1 MKRNILYVSLAAA
14 LATTSLSGCI
24 DNDEPDGILALRQA
38 KASYIN
44 AQAANET
51 TLANADAAY
60 KAAETAVK
68 AAEAKQAEAVAKK
81 AEYEAALAEYEAKL
95 AEAKTEAEI
104 AAVKAELEVT
114 LQQLANELQTAK
126 AEAEQLAQK
135 AQTELNNLKASYNAS
150 LTALEMSTAAYAEA
164 LKQIKTQE
172 TVLDT
177 KSGSYITIAEVYNKY
192 LNSKNE
198 YKVATE
204 AVADAS
210 KKYIHA
216 LYDTEVETN
225 GLLNEL
231 DDALKDAKL
240 EQQAAERVLEVKQA
254 ELEAA
259 KNKGLMTEAEFTD
272 KVNELDAQISA
283 LEVKIA
289 ENQVAQEKFAVEPK
303 KQKVE
308 LQNQIDELNGQLT
321 TSKNAAG
328 ETIYPN
334 SESLNAIQVKINEAK
349 AEITAL
355 EKDFND
361 AKSAIADEKSY
372 WEKQIQTWNEISVVN
387 KEIAG
392 QLFEP
397 VFDQTMS
404 IFKFNED
411 ENKIVVK
418 AGSENYYTNGSIIN
432 TTSII
437 SASAYLTDSEIS
449 SSPNNVSYIAYHS
462 ESYAGSFAALRITI
476 DNVCKVYANLGKT
489 TADSKIYKVA
499 SSIKS
504 ELDKIYNKA
513 KETSDGFAERVTELT
528 TAYNTTTLNQ
538 VLEIQNV
545 TIPALQ
551 KELDAAT
558 KVISDQIDA
567 LTDQKDAI
575 AITDPELEKEYE
587 LLFAEKTALL
597 SVKSVYESNMPY
609 LANALIESLEEDV
622 VEAEEDLE
630 DAKVEVTNA
639 QYQIDL
645 VKSMM
650 ESSDFNPY
658 NQAVKLA
665 KFALDN
671 ATEDLQEAQE
681 NLEYYDSLFKS
692 SVEALSSSAE

>member
-104 AAVKAELEVT
+104 AAVKAQLEVS
-114 LQQLANELQTAK
+114 LQQLANDLQTAK

-135 AQTELNNLKASYNAS
+135 AQTELNNLKASYNTS
-150 LTALEMSTAAYAEA
+150 LAALEKSTAAYAEA

-192 LNSKNE
+192 LDSKNE
-198 YKVATE
+198 YKDATE

-210 KKYIHA
+210 VNYIHA

-225 GLLNEL
+225 ELLNEL

-259 KNKGLMTEAEFTD
+259 KNKGLMTEAEYTD

-283 LEVKIA
+283 LGVKIA
-289 ENQVAQEKFAVEPK
+289 ENLVAQEKFAVEPM
-303 KQKVE
+303 KQEVE
-308 LQNQIDELNGQLT
+308 LQNQINELNDQLT
-321 TSKNAAG
+321 TTSNAAS

-334 SESLNAIQVKINEAK
+334 NESLNAIQAKINEAE

-355 EKDFND
+355 EDDFND
-361 AKSAIADEKSY
+361 AKEAIAAEKSY
-372 WEKQIQTWNEISVVN
+372 WGKQIQTWNEISVN
-387 KEIAG
+387 KEYTR
-392 QLFEP
+392 QFLSEP
-397 VFDQTMS
+397 VTLPLAVS

-418 AGSENYYTNGSIIN
+418 AGLEDYYTNGSIISSTVTSYS
-432 TTSII
+432 TT
-437 SASAYLTDSEIS
+437 YLTDSEIS
-449 SSPNNVSYIAYHS
+449 PISVGYTAYIPKNCA
-462 ESYAGSFAALRITI
+462 ESFAALRKTI
-476 DNVCKVYANLGKT
+476 DNVCAAYANLGKT
-489 TADSKIYKVA
+489 TSDSKIYKAA

-513 KETSDGFAERVTELT
+513 KETSDGFDEKVTELT

-538 VLEIQNV
+538 VLEIENV

-575 AITDPELEKEYE
+575 ATTDPELVKEE
-587 LLFAEKTALL
+587 ALL
-597 SVKSVYESNMPY
+597 SAEKSALESVKNVYKTNMLY
-609 LANALIESLEEDV
+609 LANTLIESLEEDV
-622 VEAEEDLE
+622 VDAEEDLE
-630 DAKVEVTNA
+630 DAKMEVTNA

-645 VKSMM
+645 VKSVM

>member
-1 MKRNILYVSLAAA
+1 
-14 LATTSLSGCI
+14 
-24 DNDEPDGILALRQA
+24 
-38 KASYIN
+38 
-44 AQAANET
+44 
-51 TLANADAAY
+51 
-60 KAAETAVK
+60 
-68 AAEAKQAEAVAKK
+68 
-81 AEYEAALAEYEAKL
+81 
-95 AEAKTEAEI
+95 
-104 AAVKAELEVT
+104 
-114 LQQLANELQTAK
+114 
-126 AEAEQLAQK
+126 
-135 AQTELNNLKASYNAS
+135 
-150 LTALEMSTAAYAEA
+150 
-164 LKQIKTQE
+164 
-172 TVLDT
+172 
-177 KSGSYITIAEVYNKY
+177 
-192 LNSKNE
+192 
-198 YKVATE
+198 
-204 AVADAS
+204 
-210 KKYIHA
+210 
-216 LYDTEVETN
+216 
-225 GLLNEL
+225 
-231 DDALKDAKL
+231 
-240 EQQAAERVLEVKQA
+240 
-254 ELEAA
+254 
-259 KNKGLMTEAEFTD
+259 
-272 KVNELDAQISA
+272 
-283 LEVKIA
+283 
-289 ENQVAQEKFAVEPK
+289 
-303 KQKVE
+303 
-308 LQNQIDELNGQLT
+308 
-321 TSKNAAG
+321 
-328 ETIYPN
+328 
-334 SESLNAIQVKINEAK
+334 
-349 AEITAL
+349 
-355 EKDFND
+355 
-361 AKSAIADEKSY
+361 
-372 WEKQIQTWNEISVVN
+372 
-387 KEIAG
+387 
-392 QLFEP
+392 
-397 VFDQTMS
+397 MS

-437 SASAYLTDSEIS
+437 SESVYLTDSEIS

-551 KELDAAT
+551 KELDAAQE
-558 KVISDQIDA
+558 VIYDQIDA

-575 AITDPELEKEYE
+575 AITDPELEKEYA

-630 DAKVEVTNA
+630 DAKMEVTNA

>member
-95 AEAKTEAEI
+95 AEAKTEADI

-114 LQQLANELQTAK
+114 LQQLANDLQTAK

-150 LTALEMSTAAYAEA
+150 LAALEKSTAAYAEA
-164 LKQIKTQE
+164 LKQIKTEE

-177 KSGSYITIAEVYNKY
+177 KSGSYITIAEVYQKY
-192 LNSKNE
+192 LDSKVE
-198 YKVATE
+198 YKDATE

-210 KKYIHA
+210 VAYIHA
-216 LYDTEVETN
+216 LYDTEVDTN
-225 GLLNEL
+225 ELLNEL

-240 EQQAAERVLEVKQA
+240 EQQAAERTLEVKQA

-283 LEVKIA
+283 LGVKIA
-289 ENQVAQEKFAVEPK
+289 ENLVAQEKFAVEPK

-308 LQNQIDELNGQLT
+308 LQNQIDELNDQLT
-321 TSKNAAG
+321 TSTNAAG

-334 SESLNAIQVKINEAK
+334 NESLNAIQAKINEAE

-355 EKDFND
+355 EDDYND
-361 AKSAIADEKSY
+361 AKSAIAAEKSY
-372 WEKQIQTWNEISVVN
+372 WEKQIQTWNEISVNYADVR
-387 KEIAG
+387 
-392 QLFEP
+392 QFLSEP
-397 VFDQTMS
+397 VTFVGAVS
-404 IFKFNED
+404 IFKYNED
-411 ENKIVVK
+411 NNKIVVK
-418 AGSENYYTNGSIIN
+418 AGFENYYTNGSISSTAT
-432 TTSII
+432 TTS
-437 SASAYLTDSEIS
+437 SVYLTDSEIS
-449 SSPNNVSYIAYHS
+449 PSSVDYTAYIPKSY
-462 ESYAGSFAALRITI
+462 EVSFAALRLTI
-476 DNVCKVYANLGKT
+476 DNVCAAYANLGKT
-489 TADSKIYKVA
+489 TADSKIYKAA

-513 KETSDGFAERVTELT
+513 KETSEGFDERVTELT

-538 VLEIQNV
+538 VNEIKYV
-545 TIPALQ
+545 TIPALK
-551 KELDAAT
+551 KELAAA
-558 KVISDQIDA
+558 KEVISDQIEA
-567 LTDQKDAI
+567 LTDQKNAI
-575 AITDPELEKEYE
+575 ATTDPELEKECA
-587 LLFAEKTALL
+587 LLDAEKKALE
-597 SVKSVYESNMPY
+597 SVRNVYESNMPY
-609 LANALIESLEEDV
+609 LKNTIIESLEEDV
-622 VEAEEDLE
+622 VDAEEDLE

-639 QYQIDL
+639 QYQIDQA
-645 VKSMM
+645 KSMM
-650 ESSDFNPY
+650 ESSDFNAY
-658 NQAVKLA
+658 NYSVKLA

>member
-272 KVNELDAQISA
+272 KVNELDAQKSA

-289 ENQVAQEKFAVEPK
+289 ENQVAQEKFAVEPT

-387 KEIAG
+387 KEIDG
-392 QLFEP
+392 RLLFEP
-397 VFDQTMS
+397 VVFDQTMS

-418 AGSENYYTNGSIIN
+418 AGFENYYTNGSIIN
-432 TTSII
+432 TTSI
-437 SASAYLTDSEIS
+437 SQESTSLTDSEL
-449 SSPNNVSYIAYHS
+449 SPSKVSYVAWHS
-462 ESYAGSFAALRITI
+462 ESYAGSFTALRLTI
-476 DNVCKVYANLGKT
+476 DNVCAAYANLGKT
-489 TADSKIYKVA
+489 TSESKIYKAA

-575 AITDPELEKEYE
+575 AITDPELEKEYA

-609 LANALIESLEEDV
+609 LTNALIESLEEDV